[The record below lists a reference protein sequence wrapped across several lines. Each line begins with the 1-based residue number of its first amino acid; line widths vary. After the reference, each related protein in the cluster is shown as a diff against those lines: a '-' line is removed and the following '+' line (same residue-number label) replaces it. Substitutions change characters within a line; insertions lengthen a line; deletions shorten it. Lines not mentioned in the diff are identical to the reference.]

1 MATKTLRHE
10 VFLIYYFLGVFVP
23 LRLLFIRVKIMK
35 KAECRIPG
43 FTLAELMIVLVI
55 ISIIAAIAVPMYSS
69 AAGVQLKTAANV
81 IASDLEYA
89 KNMAISTGQTY
100 QVVFDTAAE
109 SYSIKNSA
117 GAVITHPVHI
127 GANYIVNFASDSRLS
142 KVDIVSTTFGGT
154 ISFDYLGT
162 PSANSGEVVLV
173 AEGSTM
179 KVKIE
184 TITGYITI
192 E

>member
-1 MATKTLRHE
+1 
-10 VFLIYYFLGVFVP
+10 
-23 LRLLFIRVKIMK
+23 VKIMK

-89 KNMAISTGQTY
+89 KSMAISTGQTY

-109 SYSIKNSA
+109 SYRIKNSA